1 MKAKTLSYLVIVLGV
16 CFSFAGF
23 TNGAE
28 LKFNTQDFAPFNY
41 EVGVVVSGPVAD
53 IIRKI
58 CSEMKIDCLMHLLPW
73 RGAQEEVANGIA
85 QGLFTIVWPEEL
97 APGKPRFP
105 TPPWS
110 QR

>member
-1 MKAKTLSYLVIVLGV
+1 MKAKTLFYLVIVLGV

-41 EVGVVVSGPVAD
+41 EVGGGVSGPAAD

-58 CSEMKIDCLMHLLPW
+58 CSEMKID
-73 RGAQEEVANGIA
+73 
-85 QGLFTIVWPEEL
+85 
-97 APGKPRFP
+97 
-105 TPPWS
+105 
-110 QR
+110 